1 MIVILI
7 GLITVAIFLV
17 LITFRAFSLSGN
29 KKLKEAMKLENQ
41 GKYHEAL
48 VVYDYLLNSGYSPS
62 EIRWKIANTS
72 LKAGIIPRALKELNV
87 IMETKELPENVS
99 EVAIKSLIAEC
110 SLKMGR
116 IKEAFVEYFELAS
129 MMPDNLMVIYE
140 LGKLYAGQKKTAK
153 AIQLFE
159 KCFKLSPNDHELCYT
174 LAKAYMDYGDAE
186 KATEALERVLRFKF
200 YDNGRVDYFL
210 GVLYFSAKKYDLAL
224 QHLLQVLKLRPR
236 DNRMMSEC
244 HHLIALCYKEKG
256 LIDEAFTNFEK
267 SQTYSE
273 LLPEEGSG
281 KKTLYNQGVLLYKS
295 GHYKEALEKFYKLK
309 VLDFKYKDVDQ
320 VIKTI
325 AQKLRNG
332 EAMDR
337 NFTNYISENPLLN
350 VLKRGFLYSKTQ
362 FNIDAIEAEAEKQ
375 VGNIGPKVKSMPYN
389 TIDEVNSMSSRDFKD
404 LARKLVKGSG
414 FNIKS
419 EPRFAGD
426 NEYIDGD
433 AINFLATPSQNF
445 KSNQS
450 VLITVRRY
458 KEEVPELSVSRFLD
472 WVDENGISGL
482 FIASAN
488 FSSQAMRMIHSNSN
502 IKFIDRNGLS
512 RMLGR
517 LR

>member
-1 MIVILI
+1 MIIILI
-7 GLITVAIFLV
+7 GLITVAIFLIF
-17 LITFRAFSLSGN
+17 ITFRMFSLSGN

-48 VVYDYLLNSGYSPS
+48 VAYDYLLGSGYSPS

-72 LKAGIIPRALKELNV
+72 IKAGIVPRALKELNV
-87 IMETKELPENVS
+87 IIETKDLPENVS
-99 EVAIKSLIAEC
+99 IVAIKSLVAEC
-110 SLKMGR
+110 NLKIGR
-116 IKEAFVEYFELAS
+116 IKEAFVEYFELAA
-129 MMPDNLMVIYE
+129 MMPDNLMIIYE

-159 KCFKLSPNDHELCYT
+159 KCFKLNPNDHELCYT

-186 KATEALERVLRFKF
+186 KSTEYLEKTLRLKF
-200 YDNGRVDYFL
+200 LDNGKVDYFL
-210 GVLYFSAKKYDLAL
+210 GVLYFSSKKYDLAL
-224 QHLLQVLKLRPR
+224 QHLTQVLKLRPR
-236 DNRMMSEC
+236 DNRIMSEC

-256 LIDEAFTNFEK
+256 LVDEAFTNFEK

-273 LLPEEGSG
+273 LLPEEGAG

-309 VLDFKYKDVDQ
+309 VLDFRYKDVDQ

-325 AQKLRNG
+325 AQKLRSG
-332 EAMDR
+332 EVMDKDI
-337 NFTNYISENPLLN
+337 TNYISENPLLN

-362 FNIDAIEAEAEKQ
+362 FNVDAIEAEAEKH
-375 VGNIGPKVKSMPYN
+375 VGSIGPKIRTISYN
-389 TIDEVNSMSSRDFKD
+389 SINEVNSMNSKDFKD
-404 LARKLVKGSG
+404 LARKLVRVSG

-419 EPRFAGD
+419 EPKFAGD

-433 AINFLATPSQNF
+433 AINFIATSSQNF
-445 KSNQS
+445 KAGEN

-458 KEEVPELSVSRFLD
+458 KDEVPELSVSRFLD

-482 FIASAN
+482 FITSAN
-488 FSSQAMRMIHSNSN
+488 FSPQLLRIIHSNPKV
-502 IKFIDRNGLS
+502 KFIDRNGLT